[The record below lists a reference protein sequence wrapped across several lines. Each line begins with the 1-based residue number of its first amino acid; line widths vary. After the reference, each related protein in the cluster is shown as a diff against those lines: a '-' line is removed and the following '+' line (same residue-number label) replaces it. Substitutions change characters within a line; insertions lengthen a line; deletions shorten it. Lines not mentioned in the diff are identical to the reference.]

1 MVDQDKHRIKDSD
14 NEPQAQISWHE
25 MSARMG
31 IVHHMERDA
40 DIKGTI
46 EDTVTSGNARIPA
59 YAADEVTEA
68 SGTSNAH
75 TKPVDS

>member
-1 MVDQDKHRIKDSD
+1 
-14 NEPQAQISWHE
+14 

-31 IVHHMERDA
+31 FLPHHKGDG

-46 EDTVTSGNARIPA
+46 EDTATSGNAWIPA

-68 SGTSNAH
+68 IGTSNAH